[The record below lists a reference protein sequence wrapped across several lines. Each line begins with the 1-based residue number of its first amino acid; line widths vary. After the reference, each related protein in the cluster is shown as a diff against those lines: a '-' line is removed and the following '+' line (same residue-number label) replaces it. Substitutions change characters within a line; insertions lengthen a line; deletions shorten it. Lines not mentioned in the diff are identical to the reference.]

1 MRRLIPASVLCVG
14 LAACGTTGKGASV
27 PFPLPRA
34 QQPACPAVPAY
45 GFVGLEPTATL
56 FEKAKTLLADR
67 ELSLDYERQLRAVAP
82 TGCR

>member
-1 MRRLIPASVLCVG
+1 MRRLIPAAVLCAG

-27 PFPLPRA
+27 PFPLPGV

-45 GFVGLEPTATL
+45 GFDDLEPTATL
-56 FEKAKTLLADR
+56 FEKAKALLADR
-67 ELSLDYERQLRAVAP
+67 ELALDYERKLRAVAP

>member
-1 MRRLIPASVLCVG
+1 MRRLLAALALCTALG
-14 LAACGTTGKGASV
+14 ACGTTGKGASV
-27 PFPLPRA
+27 PLSLPGV

-45 GFVGLEPTATL
+45 GFDDLEPTATL

-67 ELSLDYERQLRAVAP
+67 ELSLDYERKLRAVAP